1 MRKRYITLSFMAA
14 VLLISS
20 GCALTPIKKITNCQN
35 DTVCANNLLA
45 SCSQGSFV
53 AGIKNDMSFKII
65 EKKDVGCVVE
75 IEFIGPKTTE
85 DPLQGYGMSC
95 VFPLNVTNYQQLSGG
110 IFSSKL
116 ENCTGELKD
125 RIFTPSNKLA
135 LEASGTVNE
144 SATTN
149 KPAPDFSRNPTY
161 INQTLAF
168 CSKGFFYI
176 DSGNGAEMKFTIV
189 HKVATGCSV
198 EAEYSKNANSTLV
211 GPKMS
216 CLIPT
221 ISVHTE
227 ISMQKLISDK
237 FIVSDKYS
245 STNVC
250 SGELYKLI
258 K

>member
-1 MRKRYITLSFMAA
+1 MAA

-20 GCALTPIKKITNCQN
+20 GCALVPVKKTTDCKN
-35 DTVCANNLLA
+35 DIVCADKLLA
-45 SCSQGSFV
+45 SCSLGNFV
-53 AGIKNDMSFKII
+53 SGAKNDISLKIT
-65 EKKDVGCVVE
+65 EKNDTGCVVE
-75 IEFIGPKTTE
+75 IEFTGPKTAE

-95 VFPLNVTNYQQLSGG
+95 VFPLNVTNYQQINQSIL
-110 IFSSKL
+110 SSKL

-125 RIFTPSNKLA
+125 RIFTPGNKLVPEESSA
-135 LEASGTVNE
+135 VNE
-144 SATTN
+144 SATAS

-176 DSGNGAEMKFTIV
+176 DAGNGAEMKFTTV
-189 HKVATGCSV
+189 HKVANGCSV
-198 EAEYSKNANSTLV
+198 EAEYSKNTNANLV

-227 ISMQKLISDK
+227 ISIQKLISDK

-245 STNVC
+245 SANVC
-250 SGELYKLI
+250 TGELYKLI